1 MVTPILERDDKSRKL
16 LKDYQDAATQTAR
29 MKLLNERIEHNNL
42 TQVIK
47 DENLPKMQRRETNKQ
62 NKRRAPRLL

>member
-29 MKLLNERIEHNNL
+29 MKALNARIAHDRQQNPAGYSL
-42 TQVIK
+42 RSY
-47 DENLPKMQRRETNKQ
+47 PKGTLHDK
-62 NKRRAPRLL
+62 